1 MIKSLRSNSY
11 CYKKAQWTFYTIKWH
26 ECIGYILTENGLE
39 TDRLHKNLQ
48 KESKALTVLKPCALM
63 DPLKQGQN
71 LSSSLF

>member
-1 MIKSLRSNSY
+1 MDVL
-11 CYKKAQWTFYTIKWH
+11 
-26 ECIGYILTENGLE
+26 ENDLE

>member
-1 MIKSLRSNSY
+1 MGSD
-11 CYKKAQWTFYTIKWH
+11 
-26 ECIGYILTENGLE
+26 LE

-48 KESKALTVLKPCALM
+48 KQSKALTVLKPRALM